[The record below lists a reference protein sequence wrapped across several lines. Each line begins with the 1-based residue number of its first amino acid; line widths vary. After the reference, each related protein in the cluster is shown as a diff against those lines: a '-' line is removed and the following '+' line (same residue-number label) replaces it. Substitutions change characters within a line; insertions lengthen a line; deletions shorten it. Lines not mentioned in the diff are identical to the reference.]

1 MIFQTCAVAFL
12 ASSIIYVYIQQGI
25 SLKSSH
31 ANIQGLDP
39 LLKSSHA
46 DIQVLDPEIKY
57 GNSSHGSNRHRL
69 PGNSSYTGPCSCGG
83 WTKWYMHGGY
93 SPSCCLRQTAETF
106 LNLVDFFEREN
117 VSYSPKG
124 GGLVGIVR
132 CGSLTSYEYDFDIII
147 FNHTQRTVEPLM
159 KKWVKQEKQPG
170 GLLTLI
176 GVTVGG
182 LKHIRNG
189 WGDFNARTPRGD
201 VHLDF
206 EILETEAP
214 PLRPCSLY
222 GRIITC
228 FDDAN
233 VRLSDNY
240 GKNWMTPLRWTKHA
254 ISLSNTTDK
263 VEQETCILARQEM
276 RDGPACKTHPDL
288 HVGAVGCSGSD
299 ADENY

>member
-1 MIFQTCAVAFL
+1 M
-12 ASSIIYVYIQQGI
+12 
-25 SLKSSH
+25 
-31 ANIQGLDP
+31 
-39 LLKSSHA
+39 
-46 DIQVLDPEIKY
+46 
-57 GNSSHGSNRHRL
+57 
-69 PGNSSYTGPCSCGG
+69 
-83 WTKWYMHGGY
+83 
-93 SPSCCLRQTAETF
+93 
-106 LNLVDFFEREN
+106 NLVDFYEREN

-124 GGLVGIVR
+124 GGLVGVVR

-182 LKHIRNG
+182 LKHIGNG
-189 WGDFNARTPRGD
+189 WEDFNARTPRGD

-214 PLRPCSLY
+214 PFRPCSLY

-240 GKNWMTPLRWTKHA
+240 RKNWMTPLRWTKHA
-254 ISLSNTTDK
+254 ESLSNTSDK
-263 VEQETCILARQEM
+263 VEQETCILARQKM
-276 RDGPACKTHPDL
+276 RDGPACKTHPGL